1 MKDFKRYLN
10 ESRSRKLNEAS
21 SMKFGEKGWKSVIES
36 TKPKDY
42 KEGEVEGH
50 FSYIVQVDNRGVFIE
65 LDCNYRD
72 PDISDASA
80 DNNIEENYNALV
92 DWKEDIIKTLNDKD
106 IFGFNISNIIQL
118 KNDVG
123 YRTGESWLQISI
135 RE

>member
-42 KEGEVEGH
+42 KEGEVEGR

-65 LDCNYRD
+65 LDFNYRD
-72 PDISDASA
+72 PDISGASA